1 MNLSKLCTKTVTA
14 GTNNVTFL
22 GLELDMNINWT
33 GFSENGIVLN
43 IEKTNIAK
51 STPHYFQN
59 EPFQIVYQ
67 NNDSWD

>member
-1 MNLSKLCTKTVTA
+1 MIA
-14 GTNNVTFL
+14 GTNITFL

-33 GFSENGIVLN
+33 GFSENVIVLN

-51 STPHYFQN
+51 CTPRYFQN

-67 NNDSWD
+67 NSDSWD